1 MQLVSVVAE
10 LNEKIFSML
19 KILTVIFLLPFIL
32 GSCYSYRQ
40 IKQPNLISDQIKDQ
54 GTPRE
59 TVYIV
64 NSKALPYEYGILK
77 KAGLFM
83 FTSDSLCNQKIQL
96 LPLQEH
102 RIASLAKTEALP
114 AMVLTLGQ
122 MPIRFEKM
130 YAFHY
135 NLMSDSVT
143 MKKEY
148 ELGID
153 KRVWFWDMFTFK
165 KSRRNALAKNLHNV
179 AKN

>member
-19 KILTVIFLLPFIL
+19 KILIVIFLLPFIL
-32 GSCYSYRQ
+32 DSCYSYRQ
-40 IKQPNLISDQIKDQ
+40 IKQPDLISDQIKNQ

-59 TVYIV
+59 TVYII
-64 NSKALPYEYGILK
+64 NSKALPYEYDILK
-77 KAGLFM
+77 KAGLYT
-83 FTSDSLCNQKIQL
+83 FTSDSLCDRKIQL
-96 LPLQEH
+96 LPLNH
-102 RIASLAKTEALP
+102 YPLFTCMTATLP

-122 MPIRFEKM
+122 MPIRFKKM

-153 KRVWFWDMFTFK
+153 KRIWFWDMFTFK
-165 KSRRNALAKNLHNV
+165 KSRRNALAKNLYNV
-179 AKN
+179 VKN